1 MRERRA
7 CRNQAVGFDRASTP
21 CCFGTE
27 AREEERNGMTERIEA
42 LRGKGRRVM
51 RSRLVHEW
59 RGVVGGWYFVPFQTR
74 RKPRRQDFGV
84 RLKSCRLNL
93 RSPGQSSIHRNPS
106 IVFPRFLLLFRL
118 SSFSRRLPSTS
129 PWLSSATAKHVA
141 AKAPKLLPF
150 STFILT
156 VGPWNVYGTRK
167 LTAAKSKGGG
177 GFGILS
183 GEKIVWEAA
192 RVSRSKCS
200 FPPARILR
208 RYFCQHYNLANI
220 SFFFL
225 ENISFIL
232 IVFYMHIF
240 IAKC

>member
-1 MRERRA
+1 
-7 CRNQAVGFDRASTP
+7 
-21 CCFGTE
+21 
-27 AREEERNGMTERIEA
+27 
-42 LRGKGRRVM
+42 M

-74 RKPRRQDFGV
+74 RKPQRQDFGV

-106 IVFPRFLLLFRL
+106 IVFPRGLLLFRL
-118 SSFSRRLPSTS
+118 SSFSRWLPSTS

-167 LTAAKSKGGG
+167 LTAAKTEATSSEVVSFAREDCVGSGACESLEM
-177 GFGILS
+177 FFSASSNFETLFLS
-183 GEKIVWEAA
+183 T
-192 RVSRSKCS
+192 S
-200 FPPARILR
+200 
-208 RYFCQHYNLANI
+208 
-220 SFFFL
+220 
-225 ENISFIL
+225 
-232 IVFYMHIF
+232 
-240 IAKC
+240 